1 MQEGAGQATG
11 VAHFYA
17 RPAGGAASKGH
28 RAFASPGMLH
38 GGWRKE
44 RKTDGCQTGNR
55 RAPAE
60 GVGIRKRLWRRY
72 GRNDRG
78 WGQGGGNGGEE
89 YSPKK
94 PISCNDEPSSDAPQT
109 KQTKQP
115 IRLIVRDIPW
125 LNVCVCVRADE
136 GTLCGQQLSQH

>member
-1 MQEGAGQATG
+1 MAGQDWCSCKRVPG
-11 VAHFYA
+11 RQPGLHISM
-17 RPAGGAASKGH
+17 PGQLGALRQKGH

-115 IRLIVRDIPW
+115 IRLIVRDIPR
-125 LNVCVCVRADE
+125 LNVCVCVCARR
-136 GTLCGQQLSQH
+136 